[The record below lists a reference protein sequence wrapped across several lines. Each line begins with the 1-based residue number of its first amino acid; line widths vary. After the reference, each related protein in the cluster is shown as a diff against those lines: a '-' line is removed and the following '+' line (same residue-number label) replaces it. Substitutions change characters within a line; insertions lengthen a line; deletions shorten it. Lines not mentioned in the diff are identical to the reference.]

1 MELTKK
7 ERLILIN
14 QYAIL
19 EKVDPANSRDHAL
32 KRTALEEGYTLQYGQ
47 IFSGIDEEMSIE
59 DCKEVLS
66 ILEMYR
72 AITFSY
78 FKINNVKTIDEDKY
92 LFKGFDGNN
101 ETEQFSYCSY
111 FISELGRYQ
120 ELTYGNEFYDFNSHM
135 PMLDKYRRMLAVWE
149 SYGDTMAKM
158 NLNQEQ
164 IEQLLEA

>member
-7 ERLILIN
+7 DRLILVN

-19 EKVDPANSRDHAL
+19 EKLDPSNARDYAL
-32 KRTALEEGYTLQYGQ
+32 KRTALEEGYSLQYGQ
-47 IFSGIDEEMSIE
+47 IFNVIYDEMPIE

-78 FKINNVKTIDEDKY
+78 FKIHNTKNVDDQKY
-92 LFKGFDGNN
+92 RFKGFDGNY
-101 ETEQFSYCSY
+101 ETEYFSYCTY

-120 ELTYGNEFYDFNSHM
+120 ELKYENEHHDFNS
-135 PMLDKYRRMLAVWE
+135 PTQMLDKYRKMLSIWE

-158 NLNQEQ
+158 NLTQEQ
-164 IEQLLEA
+164 IEKLLEA